1 MHTAKTLLLTIV
13 MVAACGTAF
22 GVVEAAYT
30 GPYGN
35 PEEPALRPYKWF
47 HHGGKSLV
55 FHVFDRLKHGNL
67 KTPVIGTVEVGRGVR
82 RGVFAL
88 GESLYKGSVF
98 APPPGANAYRELGA
112 VNTAVEEDWRTL
124 NFSDFAFTWAAF
136 PVMKVCVDHYPL
148 VPEEKVQEHLERARE
163 IREER
168 REAFLQRRER
178 AKERLSQRPALEE
191 TPPLDE
197 KGPSAQPTDS
207 APVEDRQ
214 LRGNLLRLAK

>member
-1 MHTAKTLLLTIV
+1 MRTAKMSLVAMV
-13 MVAACGTAF
+13 MVLACGTAF

-35 PEEPALRPYKWF
+35 PEEPGLRPYKWF

-55 FHVFDRLKHGNL
+55 FHVVERLKHGNL
-67 KTPVIGTVEVGRGVR
+67 KTPIIGTVEVGRGAR

-98 APPPGANAYRELGA
+98 APPPGAYAYRELGA
-112 VNTAVEEDWRTL
+112 VNTAVEEEWRTL
-124 NFSDFAFTWAAF
+124 NLSDFAFTWAAF

-168 REAFLQRRER
+168 REAFLQRRET
-178 AKERLSQRPALEE
+178 AKERLTRRHAQEE

-197 KGPSAQPTDS
+197 KGPSAEPMDT
-207 APVEDRQ
+207 APVEERQ